1 MPIVQSNI
9 ESFTPGQRIQTS
21 FGQGIIKAI
30 SYIDSIVYV
39 TLTSDASS
47 LYLFHPEQV
56 EVSDDEGETDGN
68 RRPGQ

>member
-1 MPIVQSNI
+1 MPTVQSNM
-9 ESFTPGQRIQTS
+9 ESFTPGQLIQTS

-39 TLTSDASS
+39 TLSSDASS

-56 EVSDDEGETDGN
+56 EVLDDEGETDGN
-68 RRPGQ
+68 TRFGR